1 MKKQCLN
8 PYLPLNEYVP
18 DGEPHIFDD
27 RIYIYGSHD
36 KEDGEVY
43 CMLDYV
49 SYSAP
54 LDDLSDW
61 RYEGVI
67 YSKEQDPHY
76 EENVYLWAPD
86 ICKGPDGRYYMYYI
100 LSNELQIAVAVCDQP
115 AGKYTYLGRV
125 AYPDGVVLEKN
136 IPFDPA
142 VLNDNGK
149 IYLYYGFAPSFP
161 IPRMKGKEMPG
172 ASVVE
177 LEPDMLTV
185 KTEPQVILPSRKYA
199 AGTEFEGHAFF
210 EACSIRKI
218 DGLYYL
224 VYCSELTHELCYA
237 VSAEPDGTYHY
248 GGTVVS
254 NADIGYQGNR
264 VPKNCFA
271 NNHGGLECVNGQWY
285 IFYHRH
291 THGHQCSRQGCA
303 EKISFQAGNIIAQ
316 AEMTSC
322 GLNDGP
328 LAGQGVYSAAVSCNL
343 YGKNGGKALIYG
355 AKLEEEPRIASEG
368 GRHLIE
374 HMTGGCTAVFKYFM
388 VKDTRQISVTVRGS
402 EGKLHISDGKTEL
415 AAVALRESSG
425 FAEYTGEFHSEEE
438 VIPIYFIYE
447 GAGAIDFLSFRMA

>member
-8 PYLPLNEYVP
+8 PYLPFNEYVA
-18 DGEPHIFDD
+18 DGEPHIFGD

-36 KEDGEVY
+36 KENGEVY

-49 SYSAP
+49 CYSAP

-67 YSKEQDPHY
+67 YKREQDPHY
-76 EENVYLWAPD
+76 AENVYLWAPD
-86 ICKGPDGRYYMYYI
+86 ICQGPDGRYYMYYI

-125 AYPDGVVLEKN
+125 SYADGTTLEKN

-142 VLNDNGK
+142 VLNDDGK
-149 IYLYYGFAPSFP
+149 IYLYYGFAPTFP
-161 IPRMKGKEMPG
+161 IPRMAGKEMPG

-177 LEPDMLTV
+177 LEQDMLTV
-185 KTEPQVILPSRKYA
+185 KVEPRIILPNRKYA

-224 VYCSELTHELCYA
+224 VYCSELAHELCYA
-237 VSAEPDGTYHY
+237 ISTEPDGVYHY
-248 GGTVVS
+248 GGTIVS
-254 NADIGYQGNR
+254 NADIGYMGNT

-271 NNHGGLECVNGQWY
+271 NNHGGMECVNGQWY

-303 EKISFQAGNIIAQ
+303 EKINLRTGEQIQ
-316 AEMTSC
+316 QVEMTSC
-322 GLNDGP
+322 GLNGGP
-328 LAGQGVYSAAVSCNL
+328 LAGRGIYSVAAACNL
-343 YGKNGGKALIYG
+343 YSKNGGKALIYG
-355 AKLEEEPRIASEG
+355 AKLEDEPCISGEDERP
-368 GRHLIE
+368 LIK
-374 HMTGGCTAVFKYFM
+374 HFADGCTAVFKYFM
-388 VKDTRQISVTVRGS
+388 VKDITKISVTVRGN
-402 EGKLHISDGKTEL
+402 GGTLHISDGAKDLTVISL
-415 AAVALRESSG
+415 QESSE
-425 FAEYTGEFHSEEE
+425 FIEYTQDFCSEEE
-438 VIPIYFIYE
+438 IIPIYFNYE
-447 GAGAIDFLSFRMA
+447 GAGEIDFLSFQMA